1 MKSIDWP
8 YDFSALPHW
17 GNHESML
24 YIGDVF
30 TESPYAKYLCA
41 LYANCEVSMMNYMG
55 FLAVLKNKVD
65 PELILNV
72 TAFNVT
78 DERAF
83 FTADERY
90 LIVQAHLRKSG
101 LGGYADTF
109 LVIDLNELKFA
120 FVHNSWT
127 QNRAFDTITEVD
139 QSTVVIQPRNVTV
152 QLSKLI
158 YEPLCKINNVK
169 AVRFEKKL
177 FGERRLV
184 PVFD

>member
-17 GNHESML
+17 DNRERMFVT
-24 YIGDVF
+24 DKF
-30 TESPYAKYLCA
+30 TESPRASYLCT

-72 TAFNVT
+72 TVFNVT

-83 FTADERY
+83 FTADERF

-101 LGGYADTF
+101 LSGYIDTF

-120 FVHNSWT
+120 FVHNLWT
-127 QNRAFDTITEVD
+127 KNRPFDKITEVD
-139 QSTVVIQPRNVTV
+139 QSTVVIQPQNVTV
-152 QLSKLI
+152 EFSKLI
-158 YEPLCKINNVK
+158 YEPLCKINDVK

-177 FGERRLV
+177 FGESRLV
-184 PVFD
+184 PVFG